1 MSSACLSLII
11 TYFYFVGRNADDWLV
26 GWCRYS
32 CYYACVKVV
41 ATYYHKAGDC
51 DEMEERK
58 NLMSSLNE
66 LVNLVEQ

>member
-1 MSSACLSLII
+1 M
-11 TYFYFVGRNADDWLV
+11 GRDANNLLV

-58 NLMSSLNE
+58 NLMSSVNE